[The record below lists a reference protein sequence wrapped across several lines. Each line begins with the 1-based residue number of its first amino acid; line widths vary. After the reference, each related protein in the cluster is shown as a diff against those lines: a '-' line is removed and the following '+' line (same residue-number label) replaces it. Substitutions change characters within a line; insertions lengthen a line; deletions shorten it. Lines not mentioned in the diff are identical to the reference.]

1 MKRIAP
7 ALILLLGAAA
17 FTASLQAQQ
26 PAKSAAA
33 TYITEADVQATLNRS
48 PEAAVNPQPKI
59 RVVDTGGYNVAV
71 GALHRPQ
78 KTPGAAAVHFNV
90 TEIYHVID
98 GPGTHVTV
106 GTMVNDKTRQHS
118 RTSLQL

>member
-48 PEAAVNPQPKI
+48 PEAAVNPQPNI
-59 RVVDTGGYNVAV
+59 PVVDTGGYNGAV

-78 KTPGAAAVHFNV
+78 KPPRWAAVTFKG
-90 TEIYHVID
+90 TEAHTCVS
-98 GPGTHVTV
+98 GRGTP
-106 GTMVNDKTRQHS
+106 
-118 RTSLQL
+118 